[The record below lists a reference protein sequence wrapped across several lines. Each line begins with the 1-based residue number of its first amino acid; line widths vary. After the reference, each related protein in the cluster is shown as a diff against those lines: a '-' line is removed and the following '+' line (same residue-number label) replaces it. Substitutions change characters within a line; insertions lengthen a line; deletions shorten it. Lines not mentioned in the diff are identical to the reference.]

1 MNAQPENLIK
11 QIDLLLSHTRS
22 VISHQKERER
32 LLGEKFNVF
41 SILRMERSENST
53 HSAFISELLKP
64 DGSHLKGDL
73 FLRLFL
79 KVIGN
84 DSFELESAKVITE
97 YYIGKVDLKGKTGGR
112 IDIFISDKKGFNIS
126 IENKIDASDEANQIE
141 RYCKFKKDY
150 NTVYY
155 LTLDGRLPS
164 VESSGEL
171 IEGKDFFAISY
182 KKEILE
188 WLQLCLKESV
198 DNPILRESIK
208 QYLILIKKITHTMED
223 NAQIELLKLILK
235 YPQEAEYIANNYK
248 RAIDDVKEN
257 IRNKVIESLLKEL
270 NNKYSVIKGD
280 NINSQYAQIWIKPKN
295 CKDDSKIYFGIET
308 FNGNSNANL
317 NGDLFVGVILRNG
330 PKTEVEYKKKNE
342 YEHLSDWWPAVCG
355 LKDNNGNV
363 INLGNIETIYK
374 LASDEKNRNEY
385 VNMIVDQ
392 VLAFIKSEEASLEDC
407 LSRI

>member
-1 MNAQPENLIK
+1 MDAQPENLIK

-22 VISHQKERER
+22 IISHQKEREK

-79 KVIGN
+79 KVTGN
-84 DSFELESAKVITE
+84 DTLELESAKVITE
-97 YYIGKVDLKGKTGGR
+97 YYIGRVDAKGKTGGR
-112 IDIFISDKKGFNIS
+112 IDIFISDKKGFSIS

-141 RYCKFKKDY
+141 RYYNFKTGK

-164 VESSGEL
+164 VESSGVL
-171 IEGKDFFAISY
+171 IEGKDFFVISY

-248 RAIDDVKEN
+248 RAMDEIKEK
-257 IRNKVIESLLKEL
+257 IRIKVLDSLSKEL
-270 NNKYSVIKGD
+270 INRYSVIKGD

-295 CKDDSKIYFGIET
+295 CKDDSTIYFGIES
-308 FNGNSNANL
+308 FNGNRIANYE
-317 NGDLFVGVILRNG
+317 GDLFVGVFF
-330 PKTEVEYKKKNE
+330 PYTSKTEVKYEVKNE
-342 YEHLSDWWPAVCG
+342 YEYLSDWWPVVCR

-363 INLGNIETIYK
+363 INLGNVETIYK
-374 LASDEKNRNEY
+374 LACDEKNRNEY

-392 VLAFIKSEEASLEDC
+392 VLAFIKSEEASFEEC
-407 LSRI
+407 LCRI

>member
-22 VISHQKERER
+22 IISHQEEREK

-41 SILRMERSENST
+41 SILKMERSENST

-79 KVIGN
+79 KVIGD
-84 DSFELESAKVITE
+84 DSLELESAKVITE
-97 YYIGKVDLKGKTGGR
+97 YYIGRVDAKGKTGGR
-112 IDIFISDKKGFNIS
+112 IDIFIFDKRGFNIS

-141 RYCKFKKDY
+141 RYCNFKKGN

-164 VESSGEL
+164 VESSGDL
-171 IEGKDFFAISY
+171 IEGNDFFAISY
-182 KKEILE
+182 KNEILE

-198 DNPILRESIK
+198 NNPILRESIK
-208 QYLILIKKITHTMED
+208 QYLILIKKITHTMAD

-235 YPQEAEYIANNYK
+235 YPQEAAYIANNYQ
-248 RAIDDVKEN
+248 RVMDDIKEN

-270 NNKYSVIKGD
+270 NNKYSVFKGD

-295 CKDDSKIYFGIET
+295 CKDNSNIYFGIET

-317 NGDLFVGVILRNG
+317 NGDLFVGVIF
-330 PKTEVEYKKKNE
+330 PYTSKTEIKYENKNE
-342 YEHLSDWWPAVCG
+342 YECLSTWWPVICR
-355 LKDNNGNV
+355 LKDDSDKV
-363 INLGNIETIYK
+363 INLGSIETIYK
-374 LASDEKNRNEY
+374 LASDEKYRNEY

-407 LSRI
+407 LSCI

>member
-1 MNAQPENLIK
+1 MDAQPEN
-11 QIDLLLSHTRS
+11 QILRIEPILHQARS
-22 VISHQKERER
+22 IISHQKERER
-32 LLGEKFNVF
+32 LLGEKFNIF

-64 DGSHLKGDL
+64 DGSHLKGDI

-79 KVIGN
+79 KIIGN
-84 DSFELESAKVITE
+84 ESLDVESARVITE
-97 YYIGKVDLKGKTGGR
+97 YHIGKVDTKVKTGGR
-112 IDIFISDKKGFNIS
+112 IDIFISDKKEVSIS

-141 RYCKFKKDY
+141 RYYNFKTGK

-164 VESSGEL
+164 VESSGVL
-171 IEGKDFFAISY
+171 IEGKDFFVISY

-223 NAQIELLKLILK
+223 NAQNELLKLILR
-235 YPQEAEYIANNYK
+235 YPQEAAYIANNYQ
-248 RAIDDVKEN
+248 RVIDDIKEN
-257 IRNKVIESLLKEL
+257 IRNKVLDSLSKEL
-270 NNKYSVIKGD
+270 INRYSVQKGD
-280 NINSQYAQIWIKPKN
+280 NINKQYAQIKIKPIPP
-295 CKDDSKIYFGIET
+295 KDDSKIFFGIET

-317 NGDLFVGVILRNG
+317 NGDLFVGVFFPYALQ
-330 PKTEVEYKKKNE
+330 TEVKYEKKSE
-342 YEHLSDWWPAVCG
+342 YEYLSTYWPSICR

-363 INLGNIETIYK
+363 INLGNLETISM
-374 LASDEKNRNEY
+374 LASDEKKQNEY
-385 VNMIVDQ
+385 VIKIVDQ
-392 VLAFIKSEEASLEDC
+392 VLEYINSEEASFEEC
-407 LSRI
+407 LHRI